1 LIAGSLRGTSPIADD
16 AGELEEARAEIARLR
31 EENAALRS
39 SGGTGSTD
47 GAAEQRSFAWVRST
61 AVVVLMAL
69 GFVLVPTAGIAVWT
83 RNTLL
88 NTDRYVETV
97 APLSDSQAVIDDVA
111 DAVTD
116 QIFAQVDVE
125 ALLEENLPPELSFA
139 AGPITGQ
146 IESTTRSLV
155 VKALE
160 SDRFDVLWREINRQA
175 SASVVGVVTG
185 KDTTEVLQ
193 IQNGQLFLE
202 LAPVIEE
209 VKTRLSE
216 QGLTLADK
224 LPDVSA
230 SVELPVANVSYIQ
243 DAQTAV
249 RGLNTLANVLPW
261 VAALCFLGAV
271 LLSRNRRRTLVWTG
285 GLVAAAA
292 LLVGLS
298 LAVGRGIYLDSV
310 TSDMVSTE
318 TAAVVFDTVVRF
330 LRNGV
335 RVFFFLGIAL
345 AFGAAVTGPAAW
357 ARKTREVSGGLMT
370 QSGRR
375 TGWNTGAFGAFVAA
389 HRVGIQLSAAVVFG
403 GAIFL
408 VDRPTPSTVL
418 WLIVALLV
426 VVGAVQFLAATAPR
440 DESEESE
447 TSQGDDERQEVSA

>member
-1 LIAGSLRGTSPIADD
+1 MAESTDQ
-16 AGELEEARAEIARLR
+16 ELQAARAEIAKLR
-31 EENAALRS
+31 DENAQLRS
-39 SGGTGSTD
+39 AGGASGID
-47 GAAEQRSFAWVRST
+47 PVVPEPRSFSWVRST
-61 AVVVLMAL
+61 AVVVLMGL
-69 GFVLVPTAGIAVWT
+69 GFVLVPTAGVAVWT

-97 APLSDSQAVIDDVA
+97 APLADSPAVIDDVA
-111 DAVTD
+111 NAVTD
-116 QIFAQVDVE
+116 EIFAQIDVE
-125 ALLEENLPPELSFA
+125 TLLQENLPPELSFA
-139 AGPITGQ
+139 AGPISSQ
-146 IESTTRSLV
+146 VESTTKGLV

-185 KDTTEVLQ
+185 KDTSEILQ
-193 IQNGQLFLE
+193 IENGELFLE
-202 LAPVIEE
+202 LQPVIDD
-209 VKTRLSE
+209 VKTRLSDE
-216 QGLTLADK
+216 GLTLADK
-224 LPDVSA
+224 LPAVSA
-230 SVELPVANVSYIQ
+230 SVPLPVANVSYIQ

-271 LLSRNRRRTLVWTG
+271 LLSRNRRRALVWTG
-285 GLVAAAA
+285 GLISGAA

-310 TSDMVSTE
+310 TSDLVSTE

-335 RVFFFLGIAL
+335 RVFFFLGIVL

-370 QSGRR
+370 QGGQR
-375 TGWNTGAFGAFVAA
+375 TGWNTGPFGAFVAA
-389 HRVGIQLSAAVVFG
+389 HRIGIQLTAAVVFG

-408 VDRPTPSTVL
+408 VSQPTPSTVL
-418 WLIVALLV
+418 WFVVALLV
-426 VVGAVQFLAATAPR
+426 VVAAVQFLAATAPR
-440 DESEESE
+440 QEE
-447 TSQGDDERQEVSA
+447 ERQVEEREQVSA

>member
-1 LIAGSLRGTSPIADD
+1 MAESSDR
-16 AGELEEARAEIARLR
+16 ELQEARAEIARLR
-31 EENAALRS
+31 NENEQLRS
-39 SGGTGSTD
+39 GGD
-47 GAAEQRSFAWVRST
+47 GGLAEAADRGVRSLGWVRST

-69 GFVLVPTAGIAVWT
+69 GFVLVPTAGVAVWT

-97 APLSDSQAVIDDVA
+97 APLADSQPVIDDVA
-111 DAVTD
+111 NAITD
-116 QIFAQVDVE
+116 EIFAQVDVE

-139 AGPITGQ
+139 AGPITSQ
-146 IESTTRSLV
+146 VESTTRSLV

-175 SASVVGVVTG
+175 SASVVGLVTG
-185 KDTTEVLQ
+185 KDTSEIIQ
-193 IQNGQLFLE
+193 IDNGQLFLE
-202 LAPVIEE
+202 LKPVIEE
-209 VKTRLSE
+209 VKARLSD
-216 QGLTLADK
+216 QGLSLADK
-224 LPDVSA
+224 LPAVSA

-271 LLSRNRRRTLVWTG
+271 LLSRNRRRALVWTG
-285 GLVAAAA
+285 GLISGAA

-318 TAAVVFDTVVRF
+318 TAAVVYDTVVRF

-335 RVFFFLGIAL
+335 RVFFFLGIVL
-345 AFGAAVTGPAAW
+345 AFGAAVTGPSAW
-357 ARKTREVSGGLMT
+357 ARKTREVSGGVMT
-370 QSGRR
+370 QGGRR

-389 HRVGIQLSAAVVFG
+389 HRVGIQLAAAVVFG

-418 WLIVALLV
+418 WFVVALLV
-426 VVGAVQFLAATAPR
+426 VVAAVQFLAATAPR
-440 DESEESE
+440 DDELGESSSE
-447 TSQGDDERQEVSA
+447 TDDQEPQEVSA

>member
-1 LIAGSLRGTSPIADD
+1 MAESSDQ
-16 AGELEEARAEIARLR
+16 ELQQARAEIARLR
-31 EENAALRS
+31 DENAQLRS
-39 SGGTGSTD
+39 GGEGGPAASVDTG
-47 GAAEQRSFAWVRST
+47 ARSLGWVRST

-69 GFVLVPTAGIAVWT
+69 GFVLVPTAGVAVWT

-97 APLSDSQAVIDDVA
+97 APLADSQAVVDDVA
-111 DAVTD
+111 NAITD
-116 QIFAQVDVE
+116 QIFAEVDVE
-125 ALLEENLPPELSFA
+125 TLLQENLPPELSFA

-160 SDRFDVLWREINRQA
+160 SDRFDVLWREINREA

-185 KDTTEVLQ
+185 KDTTDVLQ
-193 IQNGQLFLE
+193 IENGQLFLE
-202 LAPVIEE
+202 LKPVIED
-209 VKTRLSE
+209 VKARLGE
-216 QGLTLADK
+216 QGLTLVDK
-224 LPDVSA
+224 LPAVGG
-230 SVELPVANVSYIQ
+230 SVQLPVANVSYIQ

-271 LLSRNRRRTLVWTG
+271 LLARNRRRALVWTG
-285 GLVAAAA
+285 GLISAAA

-298 LAVGRGIYLDSV
+298 LAVGRGVYLDSV

-335 RVFFFLGIAL
+335 RVFFFLGVAL

-357 ARKTREVSGGLMT
+357 ARKTREVGGGLMT
-370 QSGRR
+370 QGGQR
-375 TGWNTGAFGAFVAA
+375 TGWSTGAFGTFVSA

-418 WLIVALLV
+418 WFVVVLLLV
-426 VVGAVQFLAATAPR
+426 VAAVQFLAATAPR
-440 DESEESE
+440 EDE
-447 TSQGDDERQEVSA
+447 ERQEISA

>member
-1 LIAGSLRGTSPIADD
+1 MAESSDR
-16 AGELEEARAEIARLR
+16 ELQEARAEIARLR
-31 EENAALRS
+31 DENAQLRS
-39 SGGTGSTD
+39 GGEGGPADSVTKG
-47 GAAEQRSFAWVRST
+47 GRSLGWVRST
-61 AVVVLMAL
+61 AVVVLMGM
-69 GFVLVPTAGIAVWT
+69 GFVLVPTAGVAVWT

-88 NTDRYVETV
+88 DTDRYVETV

-111 DAVTD
+111 NAITD
-116 QIFAQVDVE
+116 EIFAQVDVE
-125 ALLEENLPPELSFA
+125 MLLQENLPPELSFA
-139 AGPITGQ
+139 AGPITSQ
-146 IESTTRSLV
+146 VESTTRSLV

-185 KDTTEVLQ
+185 KDTSAILQ
-193 IQNGQLFLE
+193 IENGQLFLE
-202 LAPVIEE
+202 LKPVIED
-209 VKTRLSE
+209 VKARLSE
-216 QGLTLADK
+216 QGLSLADK
-224 LPDVSA
+224 LPAVSA

-271 LLSRNRRRTLVWTG
+271 LLSRNRRRALVWVG
-285 GLVAAAA
+285 ALISGAA

-318 TAAVVFDTVVRF
+318 TAAVVYDTVVRF

-335 RVFFFLGIAL
+335 RVFFFLGIVL

-357 ARKTREVSGGLMT
+357 ARKTREVSGGVMT
-370 QSGRR
+370 QGGRR
-375 TGWNTGAFGAFVAA
+375 TGWSTGAFGAFVAA
-389 HRVGIQLSAAVVFG
+389 HRVGIQLTAAVVFG

-418 WLIVALLV
+418 WFVVALLV
-426 VVGAVQFLAATAPR
+426 VVAAVQFLAATAPR
-440 DESEESE
+440 DDELGEPPSEA
-447 TSQGDDERQEVSA
+447 DDREEQQVSA